1 MTGRKGRAV
10 DGKFHS
16 RMPVARRPT
25 GAGWQTVA
33 FVGLLLA
40 LATAGYKVF
49 PWQWRLAPAGPPCT
63 PSLAVECPIPW
74 LPEAVT
80 LVGFIGSLVGAAVC
94 FFRRQKFGRWLF
106 ASAALLAVPV
116 VAWLTEQWIAG
127 GR

>member
-1 MTGRKGRAV
+1 MDDREKRAV
-10 DGKFHS
+10 DGELHS
-16 RMPVARRPT
+16 GMTVARQAT

-40 LATAGYKVF
+40 LATAGCKAF
-49 PWQWRLAPAGPPCT
+49 LWQWRLAPAAPPCT

-94 FFRRQKFGRWLF
+94 FFSRQKFGRWLL
-106 ASAALLAVPV
+106 ASAALLAVPIL
-116 VAWLTEQWIAG
+116 AWLTEQWIAG
-127 GR
+127 GH